1 MRGKADLEKNYIMEQ
16 LEIAKE
22 CLFQAR
28 TLKEAKFWQEK
39 IAYLSSLLKKKS
51 LNIKKVKQN
60 YAR

>member
-39 IAYLSSLLKKKS
+39 IAYLSSLLDK
-51 LNIKKVKQN
+51 
-60 YAR
+60 RWR

>member
-1 MRGKADLEKNYIMEQ
+1 MRGKGELEKNYIMEQ

-28 TLKEAKFWQEK
+28 TLKEVRFWQEK
-39 IAYLSSLLKKKS
+39 IAYLNSLLKKKS
-51 LNIKKVKQN
+51 LNIKKVKQS